1 MFVGIS
7 GIPGA
12 PGLPGEP
19 GRPGQDG
26 LTGQRGIPGQKVCI
40 VLGTYLINIDFDI
53 KRYLDICCSLQVLMI
68 VLCISVISNFLVLA

>member
-7 GIPGA
+7 GIPGD

-26 LTGQRGIPGQKVCI
+26 LTGQRGLPGQKVCI
-40 VLGTYLINIDFDI
+40 FLGTYLINND
-53 KRYLDICCSLQVLMI
+53 LDITVR
-68 VLCISVISNFLVLA
+68 

>member
-12 PGLPGEP
+12 QGLPGEP

-26 LTGQRGIPGQKVCI
+26 LTGQPGLPGQKVCI
-40 VLGTYLINIDFDI
+40 FLCTYYIYFGIDRPLLEAIIIYYFPG
-53 KRYLDICCSLQVLMI
+53 
-68 VLCISVISNFLVLA
+68 

>member
-26 LTGQRGIPGQKVCI
+26 ITGQPGQPGQKVCFF
-40 VLGTYLINIDFDI
+40 LHLCFNLELKFHTYIDI
-53 KRYLDICCSLQVLMI
+53 ML
-68 VLCISVISNFLVLA
+68 

>member
-26 LTGQRGIPGQKVCI
+26 ITGQPGQPGQKVC
-40 VLGTYLINIDFDI
+40 FFSAFMFQFRI
-53 KRYLDICCSLQVLMI
+53 KVSHIYRYYA
-68 VLCISVISNFLVLA
+68 LASWF